1 MTPTYWPEAK
11 AALRKRDKV
20 LKTIIDSYRGEAMRL
35 RGDPF
40 FTLARSITGQQVSV
54 KAADS
59 VWNKLLAALPLP
71 DSLPQAGEGIM
82 ITPGQIAAMDAK
94 TLRACGLSERKV
106 MYLHGLANH
115 FLENKQQVKNWPTL
129 PDDGIIRELVALHGI
144 GRWTAEMFLIF
155 GLGRPDVFPLD
166 DLGLL
171 KGIHR
176 HYNKGK
182 PLPLRKIIA
191 IGENWRPY
199 RSLGTWYMWRVLD
212 PLPVAY

>member
-1 MTPTYWPEAK
+1 MTPEYWTKAK
-11 AALRKRDKV
+11 AALKKRDAT
-20 LKTIIDSYRGEAMRL
+20 LKKIIESYHGEAMQL

-40 FTLARSITGQQVSV
+40 FTLARSITGQQISV

-59 VWNKLLAALPLP
+59 VWAKLMAASGKMVP
-71 DSLPQAGEGIM
+71 EK
-82 ITPGQIAAMDAK
+82 IAMMEALE
-94 TLRACGLSERKV
+94 LRACGLSERKV
-106 MYLHGLANH
+106 IYLHGLANH
-115 FLENKQQVKNWPTL
+115 FLENKQRIKEWPKL
-129 PDDGIIRELVALHGI
+129 PDDEIIKELVALHGI
-144 GRWTAEMFLIF
+144 GRWTAGMFLMF

-171 KGIHR
+171 KGIYR

-182 PLPLRKIIA
+182 PLPLKKIIA

-199 RSLGTWYMWRVLD
+199 RSMGTWYMWRVLD

>member
-1 MTPTYWPEAK
+1 MNLPSYWNEAK
-11 AALRKRDKV
+11 AVLRKRDKT
-20 LKTIIDSYRGEAMRL
+20 LKAIIDSYHGEAMQL

-40 FTLARSITGQQVSV
+40 YTLARSITGQQISV

-59 VWNKLLAALPLP
+59 VWKKLSLAVKIKPEAIANA
-71 DSLPQAGEGIM
+71 DSGI
-82 ITPGQIAAMDAK
+82 
-94 TLRACGLSERKV
+94 LRGCGLSERKV
-106 MYLHGLANH
+106 IYLHALANH
-115 FLENKQQVKNWPTL
+115 FLDNKDRIAHWPGMS
-129 PDDGIIRELVALHGI
+129 DEDIIAELVTIKGI

-171 KGIHR
+171 KGIYR

-182 PLPLRKIIA
+182 EMPKKKLLA
-191 IGENWRPY
+191 VGENWRPY